1 MANTIRLF
9 FINVSHSIL
18 IEYSY
23 NMIHLK
29 FKGDTAKF
37 SLRNKKGLNSIGKL
51 YKNKVELK
59 QDTNN

>member
-9 FINVSHSIL
+9 FINVSHSVL

-29 FKGDTAKF
+29 FKGDAKF
-37 SLRNKKGLNSIGKL
+37 SLRNKIRFKFNRQTL
-51 YKNKVELK
+51 
-59 QDTNN
+59 